1 MAATPVRDKILRI
14 GILNQAQNL
23 DPRTAQDTDSMFVV
37 KQIFEA
43 PYWIRYG
50 TTEIEPL
57 LLEGPAVEET
67 PTRWRAKVRRD
78 VFFSDG
84 TPMKAADV
92 VRSLND
98 AGAVADQARV
108 EAEGESLFF
117 HLEQPNA
124 RFALSLAHGQCGVL
138 RRSGEKLLG
147 TGPFVL
153 DDASEPGF
161 VRLLRNPHHRPLAK
175 LEEVHFRTY
184 PLDKAGQPTALLKAI
199 EAGEVDL
206 TSSLGRDAIN
216 ALTGMR
222 KSIQPGISTC
232 FLFMNVQS
240 PQLGSALL
248 RQAIAH
254 SIDRFELAKLCYSNA
269 LAFVAGS
276 PLPRALGSCEDRLG
290 YDPAKAR
297 ECYAA
302 AGSPQARLRLLLI
315 WGPRPYLPAPRPV
328 ADALVAR
335 LATLGLEVEVVPTT
349 SSKDFFEQLVAGSYD
364 LTLAGWVADTMDP
377 VEYLEALLASYRV
390 PSWENLA
397 VSANESRFCDPRLD
411 ALLQSWRVHSGGQ
424 TLEDIVELVNEEAP
438 LVPLIYGASATV
450 YSFRTRDLKPSPLA
464 HFPLTEV
471 DVD

>member
-1 MAATPVRDKILRI
+1 MAAIRDKILRI
-14 GILNQAQNL
+14 GILNQAQHL

-37 KQIFEA
+37 KQIFES

-50 TTEIEPL
+50 STEIEPL
-57 LLEGPAVEET
+57 LLEGPVIEES
-67 PTRWRAKVRRD
+67 PTRWRGKVRRD

-84 TPMKAADV
+84 SEVKAADV
-92 VRSLND
+92 ARSLND
-98 AGAVADQARV
+98 AGAVADQARI
-108 EAEGESLFF
+108 EAEGDSLVF

-124 RFALSLAHGQCGVL
+124 RFALGLAHGQCGVVK
-138 RRSGEKLLG
+138 RVGDKLLG

-153 DDASEPGF
+153 HESSEPGF
-161 VRLLRNPHHRPLAK
+161 VRLVRNSHHRPLAK
-175 LEEVHFRTY
+175 VDEVHFRTY

-216 ALTGMR
+216 ALSGMR

-240 PQLGSALL
+240 PRLADARL

-290 YDPAKAR
+290 FDRTKAR

-302 AGSPQARLRLLLI
+302 AGSPKARLRLLVI

-328 ADALVAR
+328 ADALAAK
-335 LATLGLEVEVVPTT
+335 LEGLGLEVEIVPTA
-349 SSKDFFEQLVAGSYD
+349 SSKDFFEQLVAGNYD

-377 VEYLEALLASYRV
+377 VEYLESLLASYRV

-411 ALLQSWRVHSGGQ
+411 ALLHSWRIHSGGA
-424 TLEDIVELVNEEAP
+424 TLEEIVEIINEEAP

-450 YSFRTRDLKPSPLA
+450 CSFRTRDLKPSPLA

-471 DVD
+471 DLD